1 MAQNRRDADRM
12 ETSKISVLL
21 LEFSIPAM
29 IGMLVNAIYNV
40 VDRIFIGNTPE
51 LGATGL
57 AAASITYPV
66 TLVLLAFSLMVGVG
80 AATLYSISLGQKDYK
95 KAEVYLGHTISLSA
109 IAGIIFMVVGII
121 FIRPLLRTLGASEA
135 VLPMAEDYLSII
147 LYGGIFQI
155 IAIALNNLT
164 RADGSPNTT
173 MVSMIIGAGFNILF
187 DYILIVQLGWGMK
200 GAAYATVGGQ
210 FLSMLYQLFYF
221 MNGRSTVPFTLASLK
236 PQLAD
241 TLEILKIGIPAF
253 LLQLANSFLT
263 MMMNAQLVNYGG
275 DIAVSVAGIVTSAST
290 IIIML
295 ISGLTQGMQPLISFN
310 TGAQRP
316 DRVKETMRW
325 GAWVGTIIAVVGF
338 LIIQIFPQ
346 FVIRLF
352 NQESAVLAMGI
363 PAIRIWTLAFPVDG
377 VQMVWSSYFQSVG
390 EVRLASFLN
399 LLRQVIF
406 LIPVLLIF
414 GPMFGLYG
422 IFWAIPVAE
431 ILAAIVTA
439 YFIWKDFYNKPAMW
453 SEIN

>member
-1 MAQNRRDADRM
+1 
-12 ETSKISVLL
+12 
-21 LEFSIPAM
+21 
-29 IGMLVNAIYNV
+29 
-40 VDRIFIGNTPE
+40 
-51 LGATGL
+51 
-57 AAASITYPV
+57 
-66 TLVLLAFSLMVGVG
+66 
-80 AATLYSISLGQKDYK
+80 
-95 KAEVYLGHTISLSA
+95 
-109 IAGIIFMVVGII
+109 
-121 FIRPLLRTLGASEA
+121 
-135 VLPMAEDYLSII
+135 
-147 LYGGIFQI
+147 
-155 IAIALNNLT
+155 
-164 RADGSPNTT
+164 
-173 MVSMIIGAGFNILF
+173 
-187 DYILIVQLGWGMK
+187 ILIVQLGWGMK

-363 PAIRIWTLAFPVDG
+363 PAIRIGTLAFPVDG
-377 VQMVWSSYFQSVG
+377 VKMVWSSYFQSVG
-390 EVRLASFLN
+390 E
-399 LLRQVIF
+399 
-406 LIPVLLIF
+406 
-414 GPMFGLYG
+414 
-422 IFWAIPVAE
+422 
-431 ILAAIVTA
+431 
-439 YFIWKDFYNKPAMW
+439 
-453 SEIN
+453 